1 MKNKIFLLGLVFT
14 VLAGCRVNRVTTIY
28 ESVTF
33 APKPENDSLWL
44 FTPVLQFANFS
55 ESYDRLAYKELKAM
69 LGNNLISEEQLRT
82 RYLIPRLDIN
92 KKDRYIKSLQSTPV
106 AYWVVCSL
114 GSEKND
120 PFETQLTPR
129 ESLKQQAVTY
139 LRIIEITTG
148 KEVYKQK
155 SYTSLNKPNED
166 QDKGLLFI
174 PTENRLH
181 FKTLQKTLKNLKK
194 DMGKQ

>member
-1 MKNKIFLLGLVFT
+1 MKNKILILGLICV
-14 VLAGCRVNRVTTIY
+14 VLAGCRVNRVTTLY

-55 ESYDRLAYKELKAM
+55 ESYDRLAHKELKSM
-69 LGNNLISEEQLRT
+69 LGNNLILEEQLRS
-82 RYLIPRLDIN
+82 RFLIPRLEIN
-92 KKDRYIKSLQSTPV
+92 QKDRYIKSLQSTPV
-106 AYWVVCSL
+106 AYWMVCSL

-120 PFETQLTPR
+120 PFETHLTPR
-129 ESLKQQAVTY
+129 ESHKQQAVTY
-139 LRIIEITTG
+139 IRIIEVASG

-155 SYTSLNKPNED
+155 TYASLNKPNEE

-181 FKTLQKTLKNLKK
+181 FKTLQKALKNLKR
-194 DMGKQ
+194 DMGK